1 MAATDAAPSTYD
13 RTKAIKEFDESKMG
27 VKGLSESG
35 ITSIPEFFI
44 HPPQTLSDLR
54 SSSRSSPGAVPVIDI
69 SGINSIA
76 DRPNI
81 VRQVRDA
88 AKSWGFFQVVNHGV
102 PAPVLDDTINAIR
115 GFHEQ
120 PHENKAKYYKRQE
133 GQGVMFASNNDLY
146 RTEAASWHDSLQVWM
161 GPQPPVSEE
170 IPEVC
175 RREVIAW
182 DGHAKDVAD
191 KVMELLSEG
200 LGLEPGM
207 FRELTFSDARTLV
220 GHCYPHCPQPD
231 LTLGITS
238 HTDPGII
245 TVLLTN
251 RVPGLQ
257 VKHEDDWTDVDPVPG
272 GLIINIGDFLQ
283 IVSNGEYKSVQH
295 RVLANGMKEPRISI
309 VEFFNL
315 TKWKDS
321 DQYGPLPEL
330 VFPDRP
336 AIYRD
341 FTKQEFLDNFY
352 SKGLDNKSLIDRIK
366 V

>member
-182 DGHAKDVAD
+182 DGHAKGVAD

-283 IVSNGEYKSVQH
+283 VKSN
-295 RVLANGMKEPRISI
+295 L
-309 VEFFNL
+309 L
-315 TKWKDS
+315 
-321 DQYGPLPEL
+321 
-330 VFPDRP
+330 
-336 AIYRD
+336 
-341 FTKQEFLDNFY
+341 
-352 SKGLDNKSLIDRIK
+352 
-366 V
+366 